1 MHPLALKLPDGG
13 RQETLHRDKMSA
25 ATECMFNKQP
35 VRVLLVEDSA
45 VLAAR
50 IAELI
55 RRLPGVSL
63 IDTVS
68 TEADA
73 LRRLAETAPDVVILD
88 LHLRLGSGFGVLRSL
103 GDSSAPRP
111 KIIVLTGFD
120 LPEYRRQAEVFGV
133 DAFLN
138 KSRDYHRLPGL
149 LSGFAGHPAPS
160 ES

>member
-1 MHPLALKLPDGG
+1 MSTATAYMTNIAL
-13 RQETLHRDKMSA
+13 
-25 ATECMFNKQP
+25 

-50 IAELI
+50 ITELI
-55 RRLPGVSL
+55 RRLPGVDL
-63 IDTVS
+63 VGAVT
-68 TEADA
+68 TEAEA
-73 LRRLAETAPDVVILD
+73 LESIETTTPDVVILD

-103 GDSSAPRP
+103 PRRAVQRP
-111 KIIVLTGFD
+111 KVIVLTGFD

-133 DAFLN
+133 EAFLN

-149 LSGFAGHPAPS
+149 LSGLAGAPAPA

>member
-1 MHPLALKLPDGG
+1 MPD
-13 RQETLHRDKMSA
+13 HVS
-25 ATECMFNKQP
+25 
-35 VRVLLVEDSA
+35 VRVLLVEDSD

-55 RRLPGVSL
+55 RRLPAVEL
-63 IDTVS
+63 VDTVA

-73 LRRLAETAPDVVILD
+73 LARVEAARPDVLILD
-88 LHLRLGSGFGVLRSL
+88 LHLRLGSGFGVLRAL
-103 GDSSAPRP
+103 GRGNGYRPR
-111 KIIVLTGFD
+111 IIVLTGFD

-138 KSRDYHRLPGL
+138 KSRDYHRLPAL
-149 LSGFAGHPAPS
+149 LAGFATPAAAS

>member
-1 MHPLALKLPDGG
+1 
-13 RQETLHRDKMSA
+13 LHMAEKA
-25 ATECMFNKQP
+25 P

-55 RRLPGVSL
+55 RRLKGVEL
-63 IDTVS
+63 VDTVS
-68 TEADA
+68 TEAEA
-73 LRRLAETAPDVVILD
+73 LERVTAAAPNVVILD

-103 GDSSAPRP
+103 GKHAARRPR
-111 KIIVLTGFD
+111 IIVLTGFD
-120 LPEYRRQAEVFGV
+120 LPEYRRQAEVLGV

-149 LSGFAGHPAPS
+149 LSGYVDGAAAHA
-160 ES
+160 EA

>member
-1 MHPLALKLPDGG
+1 MN
-13 RQETLHRDKMSA
+13 A
-25 ATECMFNKQP
+25 ATACMSSNQP

-45 VLAAR
+45 VLAGR

-55 RRLPGVSL
+55 RRLPGVTL

-73 LRRLAETAPDVVILD
+73 LQRLAETAPDVVILD
-88 LHLRLGSGFGVLRSL
+88 LHLRLGSGFGVLRSV

-133 DAFLN
+133 YAFLN
-138 KSRDYHRLPGL
+138 KSRDYHRLPAL